1 MVEDVSNISSI
12 KGAKVGDLIISG
24 DGASRNILGKTV
36 TSVGAC
42 IRITSDTTGE
52 ILKNT
57 SLHESTRVI
66 DSIPGLTG
74 KLFIKTVATAWTSV
88 VDQSNNF
95 PGNKIGDYIF
105 NASPSMSSIFGQEL
119 VSGGLVQ
126 ITQASVPTNPS
137 ILGVGKERAYIL
149 LTGAGVYSHDTCLYT
164 GKSTG
169 VSNATTLNGG
179 TYLKLTE
186 NGTVKSSKLI
196 KGTGTTTV
204 TSDSSGNITIN
215 TPPPESSEI
224 TEIFTQYIRIWN
236 LEAGV
241 YKLTYAGTKYL
252 YYMGS
257 SSTTT
262 HTVAGGAGTTILTIS
277 EYGSTPTAKHWYY
290 INYSGSSAA
299 QYIYHG
305 CTTSSSGSV
314 STVTFPTNS
323 LNLGGTLIAGGYS
336 HTATSST
343 SVTSGYHD
351 IKAIDDSSW

>member
-1 MVEDVSNISSI
+1 M
-12 KGAKVGDLIISG
+12 
-24 DGASRNILGKTV
+24 
-36 TSVGAC
+36 
-42 IRITSDTTGE
+42 
-52 ILKNT
+52 
-57 SLHESTRVI
+57 ES
-66 DSIPGLTG
+66 
-74 KLFIKTVATAWTSV
+74 
-88 VDQSNNF
+88 
-95 PGNKIGDYIF
+95 
-105 NASPSMSSIFGQEL
+105 
-119 VSGGLVQ
+119 
-126 ITQASVPTNPS
+126 
-137 ILGVGKERAYIL
+137 
-149 LTGAGVYSHDTCLYT
+149 
-164 GKSTG
+164 
-169 VSNATTLNGG
+169 
-179 TYLKLTE
+179 
-186 NGTVKSSKLI
+186 VKSSKLI

-351 IKAIDDSSW
+351 IKAIDDSSWIGSRLQFRWGTFHPGGNNTSVSFRSAFTTACVWVYATLFKSNETTSSLHGIKVRTMTSSAFTCVCTYQEGSGGSTCTNSTDVYVYFAVGY